1 MIAACSSSAEDQAAL
16 ISDRLECLS
25 DLSKP
30 LEASNGVQVH
40 DELRF
45 FKGDTPEQQF
55 ERGTQKGGHYKCG
68 GCGCKSSLMEDLA
81 HALECKWRSLSNLQS
96 LVLAGHY
103 GNIPGAIKPF
113 KSLTTD
119 QLQEELRS
127 RNVFHTSTTKKE
139 LKQTLASVLKG
150 AQRVPSLL
158 FLNPSQSLEAINLHD
173 LKGHLL
179 NVYAE
184 LPHILKGNLRKT
196 CQEIIDTNLSKEKVT
211 CADVRLTAIH
221 LYLQLLESLPRQEP
235 VVQLLQTAVQISEV
249 LYLRSSERSP
259 KRILQLYNCTWLHH
273 TLCSMLFQKTKEV
286 TREVLFGTYIHHLVV
301 HACPQYE
308 LLGLRSENAESEE
321 RLFGQAKHMATQ
333 ASNCHPDNV
342 LFNMIIRL

>member
-16 ISDRLECLS
+16 ITDRLDCLS

-30 LEASNGVQVH
+30 LTASNGVPVH
-40 DELRF
+40 NELRF
-45 FKGDTPEQQF
+45 FKGDAPAQQF

-96 LVLAGHY
+96 LVLADRY
-103 GNIPGAIKPF
+103 GDIPGAIKPF
-113 KSLTTD
+113 ESLTTD

-127 RNVFHTSTTKKE
+127 RNIFHTSTTKKE

-158 FLNPSQSLEAINLHD
+158 FLNPSQSLEAINLQHDTVFDCEPMHD

-179 NVYAE
+179 NIYAAE
-184 LPHILKGNLRKT
+184 LPHILKGNLRET

-221 LYLQLLESLPRQEP
+221 PYLQLLESFPAQEP
-235 VVQLLQTAVQISEV
+235 VVQLIQTAVQISEV

-259 KRILQLYNCTWLHH
+259 KRILQLYNCTHGFIIH
-273 TLCSMLFQKTKEV
+273 CAVCSSRRHKKIPEKFCWE
-286 TREVLFGTYIHHLVV
+286 
-301 HACPQYE
+301 PQYE

-321 RLFGQAKHMATQ
+321 
-333 ASNCHPDNV
+333 
-342 LFNMIIRL
+342 